1 VVFTNGVFD
10 LLHPG
15 HVDVLHAARAE
26 GAHLVVGV
34 NSDASVR
41 RLNKGPERPIR
52 SQDERAY
59 VLAALECVDAVVVF
73 DEDTP
78 AQLVQCLEPDVIVKG
93 GDYAPEEVA
102 GGDVG
107 FALVAAGGLARGEL
121 SPQSDLD
128 LMLLHTPKADPG
140 PVSERLWYPMWDEGL
155 KLGHRVT
162 TVEQVAKLAA
172 DDLETATTVLR
183 LRHVA
188 GDRSLTDAL
197 AERGLAQW
205 RSGAKRFLA
214 ELDARVQARHEHFGE
229 VAFLL
234 EPDLKDGRGGLR
246 DVHALE
252 WAEATEPVQLAS
264 ATEPLRDAYLT
275 ILAAR
280 VELHRAVGRANDQL
294 LLERQDEV
302 AAALGYADADA
313 LMAAIAASA
322 RSIAWTSDATWRRIH
337 RSLRGRRFRAP
348 QPRQLGA
355 GVLLDD
361 RVVRVDPAAP
371 VAEDPVLPLRA
382 AVAAA
387 NHRSWIDRASL
398 DQLASSTPTLPVPW
412 PEEARGLFTD
422 LLQEGHAAIPVIED
436 LDQVG
441 LLVRLLPEWEPCR
454 NRPQRNAYHR
464 FTVDRHLIEAS
475 AEAAKLVDQV
485 ERPDLL
491 VLGALLHDIGK
502 GYPGDHT
509 EVGMDLV
516 RRIAGERM
524 GFHPDEVDVLV
535 GMVEHHLL
543 LPDVA
548 TRRDLDDDG
557 TIRHVAERVGSVEML
572 ELLAALTEADSIATG
587 PSAWG
592 SWKADLVAE
601 LASRTAHV
609 LRGGEVGDLVSDAF
623 PSAAQRELLAR
634 GETRIQGEGE
644 TLTVV
649 CPDRPGLFS
658 RTAGVLALNGL
669 DVLEAAAHSE
679 PGWALQLF
687 RVKPAFNDPPD
698 WVRITGQVQQAL
710 ESRLALSARI
720 SERARTYRRRRSGR
734 ARPAIPSLVV
744 DNDTSAQ
751 ATVLEI
757 SGPDGIGLL
766 FRVTTALAELGLDIV
781 SARIQTLGDDVVD
794 AFYVRDADGRKVT
807 DAEYLREIERA
818 VLHAITPS

>member
-1 VVFTNGVFD
+1 MPEPLRRD
-10 LLHPG
+10 
-15 HVDVLHAARAE
+15 DVLADRSLRGVALATALSDRLLGWAAGLFAE
-26 GAHLVVGV
+26 VVQDDGV
-34 NSDASVR
+34 
-41 RLNKGPERPIR
+41 
-52 SQDERAY
+52 
-59 VLAALECVDAVVVF
+59 
-73 DEDTP
+73 
-78 AQLVQCLEPDVIVKG
+78 
-93 GDYAPEEVA
+93 
-102 GGDVG
+102 
-107 FALVAAGGLARGEL
+107 ALVAAGGLARGEL

-128 LMLLHTPKADPG
+128 VMLLHRPNVDPG
-140 PVSERLWYPMWDEGL
+140 PISERLWYPMWDEGL
-155 KLGHRVT
+155 KLGHRVG
-162 TVEQVAKLAA
+162 TVDQVAKLAA
-172 DDLETATTVLR
+172 DDLETATSLLR
-183 LRHVA
+183 LRHVG
-188 GDRSLTDAL
+188 GDRSLTEEL
-197 AERGLAQW
+197 SERGLRQW

-214 ELDARVQARHEHFGE
+214 ELDDRVQQRHEHFGE

-252 WAEATEPVQLAS
+252 WVEATEPVLLAS
-264 ATEPLRDAYLT
+264 EAASLRGAYLT
-275 ILAAR
+275 LLGAR
-280 VELHRAVGRANDQL
+280 VELHRAVGRANDKL

-302 AAALGYADADA
+302 ARALGHGDADR
-313 LMAAIAASA
+313 LMADIAASA
-322 RSIAWTSDATWRRIH
+322 RSIAWTSDATWRRVH
-337 RSLRGRRFRAP
+337 RSLRARRFRVPKA
-348 QPRQLGA
+348 RQLGG

-361 RVVRVDPAAP
+361 RVVRIDPGAP
-371 VAEDPVLPLRA
+371 VAEDPALPLRA

-387 NHRSWIDRASL
+387 NHRSWIDRPSL
-398 DQLASSTPTLPVPW
+398 DLMASSTPSLPVPW

-524 GFHPDEVDVLV
+524 GYHPEEVDVLV

-557 TIRHVAERVGSVEML
+557 TIRFVADRAGSVEML

-587 PSAWG
+587 SSAWG
-592 SWKADLVAE
+592 PWKANLVAE

-609 LRGGEVGDLVSDAF
+609 LRGGEVQDLVSDAF
-623 PSAAQRELLAR
+623 PSAAQRALLAA
-634 GETRIQGEGE
+634 GETSIVGEGE

-669 DVLEAAAHSE
+669 DVLDAAAHSE
-679 PGWALQLF
+679 PGWALQVF
-687 RVKPAFNDPPD
+687 RVKSAFNDSPD
-698 WVRITGQVQQAL
+698 WARIRIQVEQAL
-710 ESRLALSARI
+710 DARLALTARI
-720 SERARTYRRRRSGR
+720 AERARTYKARRSGR
-734 ARPAIPSLVV
+734 ARPATPAVTV

-757 SGPDGIGLL
+757 SGPDRIGLL

-781 SARIQTLGDDVVD
+781 SARIQTLGDDVID
-794 AFYVRDADGRKVT
+794 AFYVRDADGGKVT

-818 VLHAITPS
+818 VLHAITEP